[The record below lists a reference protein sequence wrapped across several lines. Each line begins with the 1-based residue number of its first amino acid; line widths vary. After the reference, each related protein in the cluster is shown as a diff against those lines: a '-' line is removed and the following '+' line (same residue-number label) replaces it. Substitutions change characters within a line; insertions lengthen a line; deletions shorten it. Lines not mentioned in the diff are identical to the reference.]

1 MNEVEQLLD
10 AYAAAARAKDVDALV
25 ALYGD
30 DVEVFDAWS
39 WSHRGIDAW
48 RGVVEQWFGSVG
60 DDVIAVSFDDVRTS
74 SVGDGAV
81 AHMIVRYAGESPSGE
96 ELRSLENRMT
106 WALERRDG
114 GWRVVHEHSSAP
126 ADPAT
131 GKIHWARPADG

>member
-1 MNEVEQLLD
+1 MDQVEQLLD

-25 ALYGD
+25 ALYAD
-30 DVEVFDAWS
+30 DVEVFDAWT
-39 WSHRGIDAW
+39 WSHRGLDAW
-48 RGVVEQWFGSVG
+48 RSVVEQWFGSVG
-60 DDVIAVSFDDVRTS
+60 DDVIAVTFDELRTS
-74 SVGDGAV
+74 TAGDGAV
-81 AHMIVRYAGESPSGE
+81 AHMIVRYAGESPAGE

-114 GWRVVHEHSSAP
+114 TWRVIHEHSSAP